1 MYYYKCVRC
10 NHITKQKIEIQ
21 RHINRKFKCKN
32 TNKYEGNDK
41 DFITT
46 SLIKIFTEENV
57 EELKKEN
64 DLKEQINNNETFI
77 CSTCNLVFE
86 DKQLYNKHVKN
97 ICQNHTTNITNNT
110 LNQQNNVININL
122 KIIRPFDDDW
132 DVSNIDNTL
141 KNILVLSSLKYT
153 KTLEQILNNDTNLNV
168 FIDDKNAETGIVYK
182 NDIEKFK
189 LMTISDIIDKS
200 MNKLHKH
207 LTDFHEE
214 INDNN
219 EYSINGDYLQEEK
232 DIINKK
238 FDEFKNNNMVQ
249 EKVQHFLTNIYN
261 SKKED
266 SLKIFKELM
275 DEQEKD
281 LIEGY

>member
-1 MYYYKCVRC
+1 MYYYKCMRC

-32 TNKYEGNDK
+32 NNKYKGTDK
-41 DFITT
+41 ELLNG
-46 SLIKIFTEENV
+46 SLIKIFTDENI
-57 EELKKEN
+57 EELKKEF
-64 DLKEQINNNETFI
+64 DLKEEINNTEKFT

-86 DKQLYNKHVKN
+86 DKLLYNKHIKN
-97 ICQNHTTNITNNT
+97 ICPNHTTNITNNT

-132 DVSNIDNTL
+132 DVSSIDNTL

-200 MNKLHKH
+200 MDKLHKH

-219 EYSINGDYLQEEK
+219 EYSINGEYLQEEK

-238 FDEFKNNNMVQ
+238 FDEFKNNNLVQ

-275 DEQEKD
+275 DEQDKD